1 MEVTTLSNLVALGL
15 EISGLEY
22 DADTVDITE
31 ADFNQLVD
39 TIFDSLDMHQ
49 KWKRNGMT

>member
-1 MEVTTLSNLVALGL
+1 MEVTTLSNLVALAL

-22 DADTVDITE
+22 DATTDITE
-31 ADFNQLVD
+31 AEFNQMVD

-49 KWKRNGMT
+49 KWKTNGMT